1 MPIHSL
7 QPAAVA
13 CNWRES
19 MNTNHTTRLAGLL
32 TAMLMTLAINGAM
45 LSKFN
50 SVAQE
55 GYASNS
61 QASNV
66 VTLQTVSVVAHRS

>member
-1 MPIHSL
+1 
-7 QPAAVA
+7 
-13 CNWRES
+13 
-19 MNTNHTTRLAGLL
+19 MNTSRTTRFTGLL
-32 TAMLMTLAINGAM
+32 VAVLMTLAINGAM

-61 QASNV
+61 QTSTV
-66 VTLQTVSVVAHRS
+66 VTLKTVDVVAQHS

>member
-1 MPIHSL
+1 
-7 QPAAVA
+7 
-13 CNWRES
+13 